1 MEWDIRRETIQHIA
15 GKCLCENIF
24 KKAIYFS
31 LKIFLSGLYIFFAK
45 KVDSDFQTTLKVIQ
59 QGFFLIWSLTHC
71 HHHVRYCV
79 K

>member
-59 QGFFLIWSLTHC
+59 QGFFSNLEPHPLPSPCEIMC
-71 HHHVRYCV
+71 
-79 K
+79 